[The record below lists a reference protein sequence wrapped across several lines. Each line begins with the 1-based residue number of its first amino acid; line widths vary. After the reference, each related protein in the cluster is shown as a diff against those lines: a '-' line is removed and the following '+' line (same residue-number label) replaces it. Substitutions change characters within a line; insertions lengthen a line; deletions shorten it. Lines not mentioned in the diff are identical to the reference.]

1 MSIKLYN
8 TSCYASCLNNSIRKH
23 DDERSDSCAV
33 SCVESDMRLGKTA
46 SKRYQRHIEPSE
58 SLFLHK
64 KETNSRPA
72 KSFADVLC
80 NTRIELSLSLSHVRC
95 ICTKYNIPKTSK
107 CIFCVVCTLL
117 CCVHAAFHIVCC
129 FNLILTHQIDTSKLI
144 QRFLKA
150 ISAKLLPC
158 LKVSQL
164 VDVCCQHTH

>member
-80 NTRIELSLSLSHVRC
+80 NTRIELSLSLSRSLHMYQVQH
-95 ICTKYNIPKTSK
+95 TKDFEVYI
-107 CIFCVVCTLL
+107 L
-117 CCVHAAFHIVCC
+117 CCVYFTVLCSRC
-129 FNLILTHQIDTSKLI
+129 FSH
-144 QRFLKA
+144 R
-150 ISAKLLPC
+150 LL
-158 LKVSQL
+158 L
-164 VDVCCQHTH
+164 